1 MDYGRRAV
9 GAITHQAAAA
19 LWPATSKA
27 SFISS
32 FRDVAGARYTA
43 ANIII
48 YVVTDLLLILGLDAI
63 SGESSSYLR

>member
-1 MDYGRRAV
+1 MAV
-9 GAITHQAAAA
+9 ALLGAVTHQAAAA
-19 LWPATSKA
+19 LWPATSEA

-48 YVVTDLLLILGLDAI
+48 YVVTDFASD
-63 SGESSSYLR
+63 LRP